1 MRQLAGLHFK
11 NLLVAKDDALQAEK
25 HQKWKA
31 LPPEQRA
38 VIKLAV
44 LGAIRSPV
52 PTARHTAA
60 QACAEVAAIS
70 LPYKEWPEFL
80 TVLMEN
86 VTGTAVVDDGV
97 KVSSLEC
104 LGFTCER
111 VALTAGVAAA
121 DGAAVPDIA
130 PEVTDLMLTTI
141 VDGIRAD
148 RPDAVRHAA
157 AKALGNSLSFTRKNM
172 ENPQER
178 DMLMK
183 TVCDATQAQSAAV
196 RTAAYECLVQIAYQ
210 YYDKLQA
217 YMQAVFELT
226 FKTIRADEEQVAL
239 QAIEFWS
246 TLAEEEQE
254 LMDVAA
260 ELAEQ
265 GQAPA
270 PENACVGYVKAALE
284 HLCPLLMET
293 LTKQDEE
300 VELDDDQWNLSMSG
314 AT

>member
-1 MRQLAGLHFK
+1 MSAPDLTTTLVACQSPDPAVRTAAEAALAAAERTNLAEFFLALADEAKDVHVRQLAGLHFK

-97 KVSSLEC
+97 KVSNLEC

-157 AKALGNSLSFTRKNM
+157 AKA
-172 ENPQER
+172 P
-178 DMLMK
+178 
-183 TVCDATQAQSAAV
+183 
-196 RTAAYECLVQIAYQ
+196 
-210 YYDKLQA
+210 
-217 YMQAVFELT
+217 
-226 FKTIRADEEQVAL
+226 
-239 QAIEFWS
+239 
-246 TLAEEEQE
+246 
-254 LMDVAA
+254 
-260 ELAEQ
+260 
-265 GQAPA
+265 
-270 PENACVGYVKAALE
+270 
-284 HLCPLLMET
+284 
-293 LTKQDEE
+293 
-300 VELDDDQWNLSMSG
+300 
-314 AT
+314 